1 MWRQKWRSL
10 KKSNGITTASS
21 VPTQAPPSIALITKY
36 TGKNLRADDWPVSRQ
51 VCDGVGGNDCVPP
64 PAPFFN
70 RISTGG
76 DVMEKLQDLALYL
89 ASRLFTGN
97 LWAVSR
103 LGLHSHI
110 AYFLLGMSNILIIG

>member
-1 MWRQKWRSL
+1 M
-10 KKSNGITTASS
+10 
-21 VPTQAPPSIALITKY
+21 QAQPSIALITKY
-36 TGKNLRADDWPVSRQ
+36 TANNLRTGDWPVSRQ
-51 VCDGVGGNDCVPP
+51 VCDGAGGNDCVAPL
-64 PAPFFN
+64 APFFDRMN
-70 RISTGG
+70 AGG
-76 DVMEKLQDLALYL
+76 DVMEKLQGLALYL

>member
-1 MWRQKWRSL
+1 L
-10 KKSNGITTASS
+10 CAAAG
-21 VPTQAPPSIALITKY
+21 
-36 TGKNLRADDWPVSRQ
+36 
-51 VCDGVGGNDCVPP
+51 
-64 PAPFFN
+64 PFFQLDQ
-70 RISTGG
+70 RRG

-89 ASRLFTGN
+89 ASRLVTGN